1 MGMMNKRTL
10 IALVAVTALAGCQ
23 KKKETVAQIGSA
35 KIERRNITV
44 DATATGA
51 VEPINIVEV
60 KSKAGGQIT
69 KMPVETGSQVRAG
82 DLLVQIDTRDVQN
95 AVDQAQ
101 ADVRSAKAQLD
112 VAEANAEKIIYF

>member
-1 MGMMNKRTL
+1 MMNKRAL
-10 IALVAVTALAGCQ
+10 IAVVAVAALAGCQ
-23 KKKETVAQIGSA
+23 KKKETVTQIGIV

-51 VEPINIVEV
+51 VEPISIVEV

-82 DLLVQIDTRDVQN
+82 QLLAQIDTR
-95 AVDQAQ
+95 A
-101 ADVRSAKAQLD
+101 S
-112 VAEANAEKIIYF
+112 